1 MDIKE
6 NSLIYKLK
14 NKLGPVLLVAVMAF
28 MIWEAFGPTLP
39 GLIPL
44 MRQGDEAQITA
55 YLAEQSGWKGV
66 LCVFLMAEIQVFSIV
81 LPGMA
86 IQVAAGLIYGW
97 WKAFLI
103 CYVGFVTANGI
114 IFYMATRGDRAKRR
128 KKMEN
133 ISMSG
138 KTVWL
143 LEKLNSQNPRF
154 MVTIACMI
162 PAIPNG
168 IIPYIAASTSLRT
181 RDFARSVALGSWI
194 QILCACLAGSFL
206 IRGQYLFTIISL
218 AAQCALIG
226 LVVWKKD
233 LILNLM
239 DRTEKRRKERL
250 SARAGRSLPGSEDK
264 S

>member
-1 MDIKE
+1 MEIKE
-6 NSLIYKLK
+6 NSLLYKLK
-14 NKLGPVLLVAVMAF
+14 NKMGPVLVVLVMAF
-28 MIWEAFGPTLP
+28 MLWEAFGPTLP

-66 LCVFLMAEIQVFSIV
+66 LCVFMMAEIQVFSIV

-103 CYVGFVTANGI
+103 CYVGFVSANAV
-114 IFYMATRGDRAKRR
+114 IFYMATRGDRRGRR
-128 KKMEN
+128 KRMEKM
-133 ISMSG
+133 SVSG

-143 LEKLNSQNPRF
+143 LDKLNSQNPRF

-168 IIPYIAASTSLRT
+168 IIPYIAANTSLRT
-181 RDFARSVALGSWI
+181 RDFARSVAQGSWI
-194 QILCACLAGSFL
+194 QILCSCLAGSFL

-218 AAQCALIG
+218 VVQCALIG

-233 LILNLM
+233 LVLGLM
-239 DRTEKRRKERL
+239 DKAEERRKKRL
-250 SARAGRSLPGSEDK
+250 EEKKRGSLPGD
-264 S
+264 